1 MACIENPD
9 FKALM
14 FTLDSEK
21 NASNFLHKQIKKR
34 ILSQGSGFLQGA
46 VKGLQSCVGSPQ
58 SPLIKGSLIHW

>member
-21 NASNFLHKQIKKR
+21 NASNFLHEQINKR
-34 ILSQGSGFLQGA
+34 ILSQGSGFLQGQSKVWSPVWA
-46 VKGLQSCVGSPQ
+46 VDKAP
-58 SPLIKGSLIHW
+58 